1 MTSITTG
8 IGPIP
13 TQAQEPD
20 AIEELTI
27 TVLGVPVPQGSKK
40 GFARGKGV
48 QIVDDNAD
56 VLKPW
61 RKKVRMAAKFVL
73 ADRPGIPKQVPA
85 FAHLSFYMPRPASVK
100 RLRPS
105 VKPDVDKLTRAIF
118 DALTDAGVWT
128 DDGQVVDQSAHKYY
142 ADDEPYVSIRVGV
155 VA

>member
-1 MTSITTG
+1 MTSLDTG

-13 TQAQEPD
+13 TQTQEPD

-61 RKKVRMAAKFVL
+61 RKKVRSAAEFVL
-73 ADRPGIPKQVPA
+73 ADRPGIPKQVPV
-85 FAHLSFYMPRPASVK
+85 FAHLTFYMPRPASVK

-118 DALTDAGVWT
+118 DALTDADVWA
-128 DDGQVVDQSAHKYY
+128 DDGQVVDLHVHEYY